1 MGTMALATTADLFA
15 SYVNDDLV
23 SWNDP
28 RSQNREF
35 TIWLKDISVLELNDL
50 SQYLTKERIM
60 NKYYAVKYRRQVERM
75 EPTFNSLSD
84 LLKDFL
90 QRPGGDVNYKRLQ
103 RCPTR
108 DDAIDSFKF
117 FVILLSL
124 LVIKFHLRPLRYF
137 NLLWPKK
144 NSEHQMLF
152 NTFCHGFMWCSFASQ
167 GLCKYS
173 FGFCIYLPVNQL
185 ELTFCRQR
193 SVLHC
198 KRALF
203 LIILFTYLISI
214 LINQH
219 VNSALHL

>member
-1 MGTMALATTADLFA
+1 MALATTADLFA

-90 QRPGGDVNYKRLQ
+90 QRPGADVNYKRLQ

-117 FVILLSL
+117 FFILLSL

-144 NSEHQMLF
+144 KIVSIKCYSTHSAMV
-152 NTFCHGFMWCSFASQ
+152 
-167 GLCKYS
+167 LCDVRLQVKVYAV
-173 FGFCIYLPVNQL
+173 FIW
-185 ELTFCRQR
+185 
-193 SVLHC
+193 VLHSSSC
-198 KRALF
+198 
-203 LIILFTYLISI
+203 
-214 LINQH
+214 
-219 VNSALHL
+219 